1 MSRNAEGRAH
11 DASTA
16 DPVAEAVAG
25 SPVSA
30 PGRRAILRVAILAI
44 IVVAMVLFARSVQ
57 WGEVWKAVRGT
68 SPTLLGAA
76 AVVNLLS
83 IALKGV
89 RWWVFL
95 RPIGVP
101 SLPLAI
107 RGTFVGAGLNNL
119 LVANGGEA
127 ARVLYV
133 ARSDGA
139 AGEAVFSPLA
149 PASAV
154 LATLAMERLFEL
166 MGWAFTLSLAVT
178 LLPLPESLNIAR
190 PAALAMLVGMAAFL
204 VYLLRHPGQPSL
216 PVIAGDGML
225 HRARRFGRDFMQ
237 AMRAISSGPRFV
249 AALLVSM
256 MVWAMQI
263 ATYHLTAIAAGLPL
277 PLVGTIAAMLA
288 VNIGFAVR
296 ATPGNVGVFQM
307 VYAVTAAGF
316 AVDKDLA
323 TGTAFVLQA
332 QQLLPV
338 TLLGLAFAPRLLFDG
353 RREPPPRA
361 ATRRTG

>member
-133 ARSDGA
+133 ARS
-139 AGEAVFSPLA
+139 AGA